1 MLSLDGHSC
10 LRGAVPS
17 QVELG
22 KSECT
27 AQVAGYPITIAWLVL
42 ALDFLDIVL
51 IGVRRKGA
59 HAAHSSH
66 ARRETEGAAQ
76 CAAG

>member
-59 HAAHSSH
+59 HAAHSH
-66 ARRETEGAAQ
+66 CAHRRAQEG
-76 CAAG
+76 CACRA